1 MLPYW
6 IELNPS
12 DLIQGT
18 AVLTLAVTFFLFKL
32 VSSAGRA

>member
-18 AVLTLAVTFFLFKL
+18 VVLSLAFAFLLFN
-32 VSSAGRA
+32 VFASTGRA

>member
-6 IELNPS
+6 IELAPS

-18 AVLTLAVTFFLFKL
+18 AVLTLALAFL
-32 VSSAGRA
+32 VSTLFAPAGR

>member
-6 IELNPS
+6 IELNPA

-18 AVLTLAVTFFLFKL
+18 AVLTLMLSLL
-32 VSSAGRA
+32 VFNVITSASRA